1 MAAQRAAALAQP
13 ATAPS
18 FFDRKFLLHTI
29 LAGLGG
35 VLALLVA
42 RQGYG
47 IHVPYL
53 AAMLSGVSLGWLQPR
68 KGWLLAL
75 VQVVVLLTGYVLLTD
90 QFVRKDLAAFSVFGS
105 VGLILVGGLLGG
117 VLKRNL

>member
-1 MAAQRAAALAQP
+1 M
-13 ATAPS
+13 
-18 FFDRKFLLHTI
+18 F
-29 LAGLGG
+29 
-35 VLALLVA
+35 LVA
-42 RQGYG
+42 LQGFS

-75 VQVVVLLTGYVLLTD
+75 VQVAVLLAGYALYMD

-105 VGLILVGGLLGG
+105 VGLILLGGLLGG

>member
-1 MAAQRAAALAQP
+1 M
-13 ATAPS
+13 PS
-18 FFDRKFLLHTI
+18 TKGKFSDKLILHV
-29 LAGLGG
+29 L
-35 VLALLVA
+35 LALLGGALVFLVA
-42 RQGYG
+42 LQGYG

-53 AAMLSGVSLGWLQPR
+53 VAVLSGVGLGWLQPR

-75 VQVVVLLTGYVLLTD
+75 VQVAVILAGYALLMD